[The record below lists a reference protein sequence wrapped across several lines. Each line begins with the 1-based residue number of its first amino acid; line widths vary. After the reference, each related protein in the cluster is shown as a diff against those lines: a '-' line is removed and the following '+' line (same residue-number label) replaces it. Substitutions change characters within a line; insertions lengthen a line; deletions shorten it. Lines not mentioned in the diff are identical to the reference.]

1 MYLALVPEVPP
12 SLARILC
19 CCILMWTMRVLVG
32 AVALLAGNN
41 VRSSEGA
48 SLELSSGSRKLQE
61 DVDLKLSKDTVHWG
75 YFSKTLAPVLTIAS
89 GDEVVVEMAT
99 HHACDDWD
107 LMIKGD
113 AGMESIYTWSNE
125 TKGEPY
131 RGASGGGDGVH
142 ILTGPIFV
150 EGAEPGDILKV
161 EIIDLIPRA
170 NPNGKTYGSNAA
182 AWWGFHARVN
192 KTDGEAFYSGTFSST
207 PDKNDEVI
215 TIYEILDKG
224 FATPLYQFEWPIITD
239 PDGVIRDYIAYPGTC
254 VPHDGHG
261 SSMLSLNLP
270 SNAVLDMGWTKEGSI
285 TYMDDVFRARIPIN
299 YHIGAMGLAPASH
312 DFVDSIPPMPT
323 GGNLDNK
330 RIGIGTTMYYPVEVA
345 GALIS
350 MGDTHA
356 AQGDSE
362 LDGTGI
368 ETSLT
373 GKFKLTVIKA
383 ADFTESQKLLDFP
396 LGETKDEWIVHG

>member
-1 MYLALVPEVPP
+1 MISQLLPCIIISFTETDYLETYAENPGD
-12 SLARILC
+12 IY
-19 CCILMWTMRVLVG
+19 
-32 AVALLAGNN
+32 
-41 VRSSEGA
+41 GA
-48 SLELSSGSRKLQE
+48 SSIDKAMKNAYTQTRKFVMAEYGLTEAEVTTIITNGVDFAMTQLVDGNWGVHSVIPKSIFIEVTDDEMTSISRTGSRKLQE

-192 KTDGEAFYSGTFSST
+192 VGS
-207 PDKNDEVI
+207 
-215 TIYEILDKG
+215 
-224 FATPLYQFEWPIITD
+224 
-239 PDGVIRDYIAYPGTC
+239 RD
-254 VPHDGHG
+254 
-261 SSMLSLNLP
+261 
-270 SNAVLDMGWTKEGSI
+270 
-285 TYMDDVFRARIPIN
+285 
-299 YHIGAMGLAPASH
+299 
-312 DFVDSIPPMPT
+312 
-323 GGNLDNK
+323 
-330 RIGIGTTMYYPVEVA
+330 
-345 GALIS
+345 
-350 MGDTHA
+350 
-356 AQGDSE
+356 
-362 LDGTGI
+362 
-368 ETSLT
+368 
-373 GKFKLTVIKA
+373 
-383 ADFTESQKLLDFP
+383 
-396 LGETKDEWIVHG
+396 

>member
-1 MYLALVPEVPP
+1 MTQLVDGNWGVHSVIPKALFIEVTDDEKT
-12 SLARILC
+12 SISR
-19 CCILMWTMRVLVG
+19 
-32 AVALLAGNN
+32 
-41 VRSSEGA
+41 
-48 SLELSSGSRKLQE
+48 SGSRKLE
-61 DVDLKLSKDTVHWG
+61 ENVDLKLSKDTVHWG
-75 YFSKTLAPVLTIAS
+75 YFSKTLEPVLTIAS

-107 LMIKGD
+107 LMIQGD
-113 AGMESIYTWSNE
+113 AGMESIYTWSSE
-125 TKGEPY
+125 TQGEPY
-131 RGASGGGDGVH
+131 RGATGGGDGVH

-150 EGAEPGDILKV
+150 ENAEPGDILKV
-161 EIIDLIPRA
+161 EILDLIPRA

-192 KTDGEAFYSGTFSST
+192 KTDGEPFYSGTFSST

-215 TIYEILDKG
+215 TIYEILDNKEQG

-261 SSMLSLNLP
+261 SSVLSLNLP

-285 TYMDDVFRARIPIN
+285 TYIDDVFRARIPIN

-330 RIGIGTTMYYPVEVA
+330 RIGIGTTMYYPIEVA

-373 GKFKLTVIKA
+373 GKFKITVIKA

-396 LGETKDEWIVHG
+396 LGETENEWIVHG

>member
-1 MYLALVPEVPP
+1 
-12 SLARILC
+12 
-19 CCILMWTMRVLVG
+19 MRVLVG

-41 VRSSEGA
+41 VRSSNGA
-48 SLELSSGSRKLQE
+48 TLELSA
-61 DVDLKLSKDTVHWG
+61 DNVHWG
-75 YFSKTLAPVLTIAS
+75 YFSKTLEPVLTIAS

-113 AGMESIYTWSNE
+113 AGMESIYTWSSE
-125 TKGEPY
+125 TQGEPY
-131 RGASGGGDGVH
+131 RGATGGGDGVH

-150 EGAEPGDILKV
+150 ENAEPGDILKV
-161 EIIDLIPRA
+161 EILDLIPRA

-192 KTDGEAFYSGTFSST
+192 KTDGEPFYSGTFSST

-215 TIYEILDKG
+215 TIYEILDNKEQG

-261 SSMLSLNLP
+261 SSVLSLNLP

-373 GKFKLTVIKA
+373 GKFKITVIKA

-396 LGETKDEWIVHG
+396 LGETENEWIVHG